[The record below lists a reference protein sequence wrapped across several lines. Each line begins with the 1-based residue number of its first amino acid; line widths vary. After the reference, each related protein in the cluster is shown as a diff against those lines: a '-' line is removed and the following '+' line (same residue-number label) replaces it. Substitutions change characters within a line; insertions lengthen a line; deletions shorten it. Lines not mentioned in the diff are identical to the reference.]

1 MTARKHGEHFL
12 TTGCLSV
19 AATLPNERFGQAV
32 GSLCGNNCP
41 LSGPP
46 PPVRDHRG
54 EIWGNRGIRA
64 RSEIAEQTQTDR
76 DSAWSAAAQE
86 VFSGTL
92 TSAGL
97 EILVD
102 HYSAGDVVARSGD
115 NGG

>member
-1 MTARKHGEHFL
+1 MRGLGRQWAVYVGITVRL
-12 TTGCLSV
+12 GC
-19 AATLPNERFGQAV
+19 R
-32 GSLCGNNCP
+32 
-41 LSGPP
+41 PP
-46 PPVRDHRG
+46 WDHRG

-102 HYSAGDVVARSGD
+102 HYSAVDVVARSGD